1 MPERF
6 SAATGVQIVTEQTIR
21 TPYDAFKLFFDD
33 ELYRMIIES
42 SKRKVQVTNLMLD
55 AYFAA

>member
-1 MPERF
+1 MPDRF
-6 SAATGVQIVTEQTIR
+6 IADTGVQVATEATVK

-33 ELYRMIIES
+33 ELYRVIIEHTK
-42 SKRKVQVTNLMLD
+42 KRLNISHAMLD